1 MALPTLLRSCGMWDL
16 PQLLSAAL
24 TDNRLTGNPVWVSQ
38 KTRAKTFYLI
48 TASPFQEDPTTLP
61 TLWRRSWRHG
71 ALVGGDSE
79 EAVLRLHLAF
89 SVRVNV
95 IIFHRP

>member
-1 MALPTLLRSCGMWDL
+1 MPTLLRSCGIWDL
-16 PQLLSAAL
+16 AQPLSAAL
-24 TDNRLTGNPVWVSQ
+24 TENRLTGNPVWVSQ

-48 TASPFQEDPTTLP
+48 TASPFQEDPNTLP